1 MNWED
6 ARLFIAVARAGQMLA
21 AARTLGIDQAT
32 LSRRMASLERT
43 LATNLLVRHNA
54 GCHLTEDGEALLASL
69 EQAETAFIQAQS
81 HFSAVGGR
89 ISGALRIGAPD
100 GFGVSFLAPRLVE
113 FAEQHP
119 GITIQLVPVPQVFSL
134 SKREADIA
142 VMVGR
147 PEDGRLIAQKLTD
160 YTLRLYAGR
169 NYAQVRDLPQS
180 PDDLAR
186 HRLVGYVDDLIFAP
200 SLNFNRDFWS
210 GWRSNIEIS
219 SAIGQVEAVRSGI
232 GIGVLHDYLAAGYDD
247 LVPVLPNLSVKRS
260 YWVVYHESLRD
271 LARVSAGV
279 AFLNEVVRRERQCF
293 RRDRS

>member
-6 ARLFIAVARAGQMLA
+6 ARLFISVARSGQMLG

-32 LSRRMASLERT
+32 LSRRMANLERA
-43 LATNLLVRHNA
+43 LGANLLVRHSA
-54 GCHLTEDGEALLASL
+54 GCYLTEEGETLLASL
-69 EQAETAFIQAQS
+69 EQAETAFIQAQAP
-81 HFSAVGGR
+81 FGAVGGR
-89 ISGALRIGAPD
+89 ISGTLRIGAPD
-100 GFGVSFLAPRLVE
+100 GFGVSFLAPRLVD
-113 FAEQHP
+113 FAREHP
-119 GITIQLVPVPQVFSL
+119 GVTVQLVPVPQVFSL

-142 VMVGR
+142 VMVGQ
-147 PEDGRLIAQKLTD
+147 PEHGRLIAQKLTD

-169 NYAQVRDLPQS
+169 DYVQAEDMPQS

-232 GIGVLHDYLAAGYDD
+232 GIGVLHDYLAAPHDD
-247 LVPVLPNLSVKRS
+247 LVPILPDLSVKRS
-260 YWVVYHESLRD
+260 YWVVYHESLRG

-279 AFLNEVVRRERQCF
+279 AFLKKIVRRERQCF
-293 RRDRS
+293 TGI

>member
-6 ARLFIAVARAGQMLA
+6 ARLFIAIARAGQMLA

-32 LSRRMASLERT
+32 LSRRMANLERT
-43 LATNLLVRHNA
+43 LGTSLLVRHNA
-54 GCHLTEDGEALLASL
+54 GCHLTEDGEALLEAL
-69 EQAETAFIQAQS
+69 ERAETAFIQAQS

-89 ISGALRIGAPD
+89 ISGTLRIGAPD
-100 GFGVSFLAPRLVE
+100 GFGVSFLAPRLAE

-119 GITIQLVPVPQVFSL
+119 DLTVQLVPVPQVFSL

-169 NYAQVRDLPQS
+169 KYVEANDLPQTQ
-180 PDDLAR
+180 DDLAR

-210 GWRSNIEIS
+210 GWRSTIEIS

-232 GIGVLHDYLAAGYDD
+232 GIGVLHDYLAATFHD
-247 LVPVLPNLSVKRS
+247 LVPVLPALSVKRS
-260 YWVVYHESLRD
+260 YWVVYHESLRG

-279 AFLNEVVRRERQCF
+279 AFLKDVVGRERECF
-293 RRDRS
+293 MRD